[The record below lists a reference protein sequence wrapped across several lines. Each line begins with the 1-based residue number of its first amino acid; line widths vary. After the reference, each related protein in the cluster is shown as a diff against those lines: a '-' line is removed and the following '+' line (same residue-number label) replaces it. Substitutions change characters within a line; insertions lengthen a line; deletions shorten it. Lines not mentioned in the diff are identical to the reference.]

1 MKDAGV
7 GVFADRMMELY
18 PRWVRGMARFE
29 SNYLSKGVITLS
41 QVWALH
47 YLSRH
52 KECPMSELAGSMK
65 LGLSSVTGMVDRL
78 VKQNLAERR
87 RTENDRRVVFV
98 DISAMG
104 RKVLKQIL
112 SQRRKLI
119 VRLFGSLTIRERASY
134 VNILEKLVH
143 ELLNNGN

>member
-1 MKDAGV
+1 MRGAGV
-7 GVFADRMMELY
+7 DFFADRMMELY
-18 PRWVRGMARFE
+18 PQWVKGMARFE
-29 SNYLSKGVITLS
+29 SSYLIKGVITLP

-78 VKQNLAERR
+78 VKQGLAERR
-87 RTENDRRVVFV
+87 RTEDDRRVVFV
-98 DISAMG
+98 DISASG

-112 SQRRKLI
+112 AQRRKFM
-119 VRLFGSLTIRERASY
+119 VRLFESLTARERASY
-134 VNILEKLVH
+134 LHILEKLVRG
-143 ELLNNGN
+143 LFNNGN